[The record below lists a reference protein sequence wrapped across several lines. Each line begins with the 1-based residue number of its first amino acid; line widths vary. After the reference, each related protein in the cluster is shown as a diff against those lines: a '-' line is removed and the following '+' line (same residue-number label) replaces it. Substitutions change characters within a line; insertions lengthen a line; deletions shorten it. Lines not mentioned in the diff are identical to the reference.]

1 MVADIAAA
9 APRLSVGK
17 DISYDDEEESM
28 EKCGWWKLLLWCL
41 QALFHSQGLSVV
53 CNVDNIFP
61 RALMMKV
68 MMLVAV
74 MIFIMIVMMK
84 MMMSIMIFMMMM
96 KLACAVFPRFGF
108 AYLISEG
115 HRKPPSWERSC
126 SSLNLIWSWNDHDNF
141 DHDHDYHDKEAPEQ
155 NLWFLVQVLGL
166 PCGCWWLHSSGRRC
180 RLTLG
185 LEIVMTMMMIMMRR
199 MMIMMRRR
207 MIMMVR
213 MMITMMRM
221 NIMTRRMMIMMRR
234 MNIMMRRMMITMR
247 RAMIMMR
254 RAMVT
259 NKLIRRYD
267 LSKRRRRRRIMMT
280 KKH

>member
-1 MVADIAAA
+1 
-9 APRLSVGK
+9 
-17 DISYDDEEESM
+17 
-28 EKCGWWKLLLWCL
+28 
-41 QALFHSQGLSVV
+41 
-53 CNVDNIFP
+53 
-61 RALMMKV
+61 
-68 MMLVAV
+68 
-74 MIFIMIVMMK
+74 MMK
-84 MMMSIMIFMMMM
+84 MMMLMMLMSIMIFIMMI

-115 HRKPPSWERSC
+115 QRKPPSWERSW
-126 SSLNLIWSWNDHDNF
+126 SSLNLGCMIWSWNDHDNF

-199 MMIMMRRR
+199 MMIMMRR
-207 MIMMVR
+207 V
-213 MMITMMRM
+213 
-221 NIMTRRMMIMMRR
+221 
-234 MNIMMRRMMITMR
+234 
-247 RAMIMMR
+247 
-254 RAMVT
+254 MVT

-267 LSKRRRRRRIMMT
+267 FSKRRRRRRIMMT